1 MNKRKLDLV
10 IFGIC
15 VVWGLIVLPRMATG
29 LWSTVAESAITWAG
43 GLLRLLFLAVAA
55 MAATRS
61 LRALDSSN
69 PARASQAFLA
79 GGFTVYLIAQATL
92 FGLTLASNGS
102 PPFPSVADLGYLA
115 AMLLLITGVALAIR
129 AWLALGLFPGGGRKA
144 ATAAV
149 AAAVPLII
157 GTLLTVRT
165 LASAG
170 LPKLEFAA
178 DVAYPVLDS
187 LLLVLTVAMLR
198 LTILLGKGT
207 VGAVWRSLL
216 LGFLVM
222 TVGDVVYSF
231 FAGFDLAVLD
241 PLLDL
246 LYTVAY
252 ALYARGTL
260 LQLKLV
266 R

>member
-1 MNKRKLDLV
+1 MKKRRLDLV

-15 VVWGLIVLPRMATG
+15 AVWGLIVLPRMATG
-29 LWSTVAESAITWAG
+29 LWSPQAESAIVWAG
-43 GLLRLLFLAVAA
+43 GLLRLAFLAIAAVAA
-55 MAATRS
+55 IRS
-61 LRALDSSN
+61 LGALDPNN

-79 GGFTVYLIAQATL
+79 GGFTIYLIAQATL
-92 FGLTLASNGS
+92 FGLTVASAGS
-102 PPFPSVADLGYLA
+102 PPFPSVADAGFFLA
-115 AMLLLITGVALAIR
+115 MFLLIIGVAAGIR
-129 AWLALGLFPGGGRKA
+129 AWLGLGLFPGGGRKA

-149 AAAVPLII
+149 AAAVPLVV
-157 GTLLTVRT
+157 GTLWTVRT

-170 LPKLEFAA
+170 LPKLELAA
-178 DVAYPVLDS
+178 DIVYPVLDS
-187 LLLVLTVAMLR
+187 LLLVLTLAMLR
-198 LTILLGKGT
+198 LNMLLGKGS
-207 VGAVWRSLL
+207 VGVVWRSLL
-216 LGFLVM
+216 LGFLAM

-241 PLLDL
+241 PLLDV

-260 LQLKLV
+260 LQLRLV